1 MEKTPKI
8 IMQCPKCLKEFPDD
22 ANYCESCSVML
33 EPVEVEDKKPEN
45 ITESKMADLDVKV
58 SDQDEKIEDIR
69 IDSLKTDIED
79 KFVFT
84 LLLEINHLKKRL
96 SKKENLLP
104 DIRKKESG
112 TEHSDFMS
120 KGRKA
125 EAEVEEITKKIS
137 KLESILE
144 NLKKKIEGDIS
155 GLETRIK
162 DIKKP
167 GLLSL
172 LSDDGRYYS
181 MLSSELKSK
190 NSLREIIERKSSP
203 FSYKLQR
210 YNRLYIA
217 GTFIVVLSLAISWV
231 LSAYIFKTHDSSNS
245 LSSTMQTN
253 DIRKTG
259 ITEKDIYT
267 LLEDIKHSNLK
278 KDLVLWESRYSR
290 SYLELKGKKENILEQ
305 WNKYNYKTLNY
316 RVDKIQI
323 QNEGASAIIN
333 WEMVLVPVKTGETK
347 IIAQRLQSDFII
359 EDGKLKIS
367 SVKKED

>member
-1 MEKTPKI
+1 
-8 IMQCPKCLKEFPDD
+8 
-22 ANYCESCSVML
+22 ML
-33 EPVEVEDKKPEN
+33 EPLEVENKKPEN
-45 ITESKMADLDVKV
+45 ASDSKKV
-58 SDQDEKIEDIR
+58 DPVAEIYNQDEKIEDIR
-69 IDSLKTDIED
+69 MDSLKTDIED

-96 SKKENLLP
+96 SKKEYVLS
-104 DIRKKESG
+104 DIQKRQSDMEY
-112 TEHSDFMS
+112 SDFTT
-120 KGRKA
+120 KVGKA
-125 EAEVEEITKKIS
+125 ESDVGEIIKKVA

-155 GLETRIK
+155 ELASRIK

-172 LSDDGRYYS
+172 MSDDGRYYR

-190 NSLREIIERKSSP
+190 NALKEIIEKKVSP
-203 FSYKLQR
+203 FYYRLQR

-217 GTFIVVLSLAISWV
+217 GAFIVVLSLALSWA
-231 LSAYIFKTHDSSNS
+231 LSSYIFKKHDSSGT
-245 LSSTMQTN
+245 LSSSMQTN

-259 ITEKDIYT
+259 IREKDIHT
-267 LLEDIKHSNLK
+267 LLEDIKHANLN
-278 KDLVLWESRYSR
+278 KDLNLWGSRYSR
-290 SYLELKGKKENILEQ
+290 SYLELKGKKESILEQ

-316 RVDKIQI
+316 RVEKIQI
-323 QNEGASAIIN
+323 LSEGATAIIN
-333 WEMVLVPVKTGETK
+333 WEMVLIPIKTGETK

-367 SVKKED
+367 SVKKAE

>member
-33 EPVEVEDKKPEN
+33 EPVEVWDKKPEK
-45 ITESKMADLDVKV
+45 ITESELVDIDIRV

-96 SKKENLLP
+96 SKKENLLS

-112 TEHSDFMS
+112 TEHSDSMS
-120 KGRKA
+120 KGHKA

-172 LSDDGRYYS
+172 ISDDGRYYS

-217 GTFIVVLSLAISWV
+217 GTFIVVLSLALSWV
-231 LSAYIFKTHDSSNS
+231 LFAYIFKPHDSLN
-245 LSSTMQTN
+245 MQAN

-259 ITEKDIYT
+259 INEKDIHT
-267 LLEDIKHSNLK
+267 LLEDIKKANLT
-278 KDLVLWESRYSR
+278 KDLALWESRYSR

-316 RVDKIQI
+316 RVEKIQI

-333 WEMVLVPVKTGETK
+333 WEMVLIPVKTGETK
-347 IIAQRLQSDFII
+347 ITAQRLQSDFII

-367 SVKKED
+367 SVKKAE